1 MTVNFVGPILIAGSF
16 NVAMPDGKGYAMTGS
31 TTTSSSI
38 FNMGLNVTGSGGA
51 CTGSCSGSAEG
62 FFAGTAAE
70 RAGLSY
76 RVNDSTLGLN
86 ILGAAAFTKQ

>member
-1 MTVNFVGPILIAGSF
+1 
-16 NVAMPDGKGYAMTGS
+16 MTGS